1 MGRLRE
7 EVENRIEV
15 RSLLVF
21 AGFAWV
27 SIEVF
32 DTAPEQFAMT
42 LVGSAIVGGAG
53 LVADAF
59 DLQEG
64 VRYGGLGLAGLFASA
79 ALFVAEEAVALPAA
93 LGLVGLWLV
102 LDGVQSV
109 RHGGIGKPAE
119 TRPDGAAVYQAYLRR
134 RIRGLLGDRP
144 RPRTELHEAMDAD
157 PDDIDAALA
166 GLRER
171 DLVTLQAG
179 AYHRETP
186 ASPGRLARAQKWLGR
201 SVRRVARPVTVA
213 VRDDDPY
220 AKSEPNTAASNGEWG
235 SRSKTVSSDGRS
247 ETVSPDERTK
257 SVSSDERT
265 ESAVDRGRVR
275 QRERE

>member
-7 EVENRIEV
+7 EIEDRIEV
-15 RSLLVF
+15 RSLLVL

-32 DTAPEQFAMT
+32 DAAPEQFAAT
-42 LVGSAIVGGAG
+42 LVGSAIATGAG

-64 VRYGGLGLAGLFASA
+64 VRYGGLGLAGLFAGV
-79 ALFVAEEAVALPAA
+79 ALFVANGAVALPAA
-93 LGLVGLWLV
+93 LGLIGLWLV

-119 TRPDGAAVYQAYLRR
+119 TQPDGAAVYQAYLRR

-166 GLRER
+166 ELQER
-171 DLVTLQAG
+171 DLVSLRG
-179 AYHRETP
+179 GVYHRDAPE
-186 ASPGRLARAQKWLGR
+186 SPGGIARARAWLIK
-201 SVRRVARPVTVA
+201 SVRRVARPVTVEL
-213 VRDDDPY
+213 RDDDPY
-220 AKSEPNTAASNGEWG
+220 GKSEKREHDTATSNGEWG
-235 SRSKTVSSDGRS
+235 SRSKRVSSD
-247 ETVSPDERTK
+247 ER
-257 SVSSDERT
+257 SDERT
-265 ESAVDRGRVR
+265 ESVADRERMR